1 MAMERANLIRTAV
14 LIGGAV
20 LGIALLFAGNS
31 RSDTATAEAVE
42 MTDTEA
48 YVQDMEEK
56 IRELCRRVE
65 GVGEVSVVVSLESGW
80 RRTYGRESGSYLS
93 VASLSGSGSVCLS
106 EEPPVIGGIAIVC
119 DGGGDPIVRQRLVNL
134 LRAAYGIGSNKI
146 YVAPAQNGAYPHSG
160 GG

>member
-48 YVQDMEEK
+48 YVQDM
-56 IRELCRRVE
+56 
-65 GVGEVSVVVSLESGW
+65 
-80 RRTYGRESGSYLS
+80 
-93 VASLSGSGSVCLS
+93 
-106 EEPPVIGGIAIVC
+106 
-119 DGGGDPIVRQRLVNL
+119 
-134 LRAAYGIGSNKI
+134 
-146 YVAPAQNGAYPHSG
+146 
-160 GG
+160 